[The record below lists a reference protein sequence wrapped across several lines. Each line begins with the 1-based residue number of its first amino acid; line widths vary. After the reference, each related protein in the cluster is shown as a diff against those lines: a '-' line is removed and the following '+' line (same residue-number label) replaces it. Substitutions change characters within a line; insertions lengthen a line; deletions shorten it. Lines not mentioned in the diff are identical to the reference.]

1 MIYDTIENARLYKG
15 MNPHL
20 DKAIEFML
28 TQDLDALPM
37 GRTEI
42 DGSNVFCNK
51 MEAQTM
57 PAEEKLFEMH
67 RVYMDIQIDL
77 QGSECIETGDVRQ
90 FSCPDFS
97 YSLHPRN
104 VVRTVAHDGEDFNY
118 LLWL

>member
-1 MIYDTIENARLYKG
+1 MIYDTLENARLYKG

-51 MEAQTM
+51 MVKM
-57 PAEEKLFEMH
+57 
-67 RVYMDIQIDL
+67 
-77 QGSECIETGDVRQ
+77 
-90 FSCPDFS
+90 
-97 YSLHPRN
+97 YSGM
-104 VVRTVAHDGEDFNY
+104 VVPKSLSMACFMTQSSLNT
-118 LLWL
+118 